1 MLMKH
6 KKRITVI
13 VVVSLILSI
22 LALLNIRFSYIS
34 VPDSNSMS
42 DRQIDFITISTVFAG
57 FSFTAL
63 GLLLGLSSEKLIERI
78 RNTSIIAGK
87 VNRIITSIIFFIL
100 SVVISLYFVL
110 GINESI
116 FGNTSLLD
124 GANRFIYVIGV
135 GYLISGIAYFVYS
148 VYELYDLIKRVYSFN
163 RSNISSQIQKAKEE
177 MEKNKEALE
186 KANYDEE

>member
-1 MLMKH
+1 MKH
-6 KKRITVI
+6 KKRITIMVC
-13 VVVSLILSI
+13 VSLVLVT
-22 LALLNIRFSYIS
+22 LASLNIKFSYIA

-63 GLLLGLSSEKLIERI
+63 GLLLGLSSEKLIDRI
-78 RNTSIIAGK
+78 KNTSIIVDK

-100 SVVISLYFVL
+100 SVIISLFFVL
-110 GINESI
+110 GINESV
-116 FGNTSLLD
+116 FGNNSLLD
-124 GANRFIYVIGV
+124 VANRFIYVIGV

-163 RSNISSQIQKAKEE
+163 RSYTSSQIQKAKEE
-177 MEKNKEALE
+177 MRKNKEALK

>member
-1 MLMKH
+1 MKH

-13 VVVSLILSI
+13 VVVSLILVM
-22 LALLNIRFSYIS
+22 LALLNIKHSYIS

-78 RNTSIIAGK
+78 KNTSIIAGK

-100 SVVISLYFVL
+100 SVVISLFFVL
-110 GINESI
+110 GVNESI

-124 GANRFIYVIGV
+124 SANSFIYVIGV

-163 RSNISSQIQKAKEE
+163 RSNTSSQIQKAKEE
-177 MEKNKEALE
+177 MEKNKKALE
-186 KANYDEE
+186 NANFDEE